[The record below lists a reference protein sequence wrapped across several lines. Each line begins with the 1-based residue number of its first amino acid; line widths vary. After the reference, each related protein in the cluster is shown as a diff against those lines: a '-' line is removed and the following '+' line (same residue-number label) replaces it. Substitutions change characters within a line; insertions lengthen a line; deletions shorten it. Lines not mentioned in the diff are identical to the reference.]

1 MLGVLI
7 VLSLEFVLMHLDVVH
22 KPHYVGRLASQDGG
36 RPWEPG
42 GSRGGQGIS
51 SHNGLPG
58 PPGNSSPE
66 LEGQSRQDR
75 VVDPLSG
82 ATGNGDKMAGG
93 TPNKLVPGDTGTR
106 PQLVDGDS
114 GGEGLS
120 GPLRP
125 VEEGLGDNLRA
136 TMRPPGTE
144 ERNGGYGDMRIAV
157 LVPYSGPGL
166 PVWFDAFTDL
176 AAANRNLMDW
186 IIFCEK
192 VRGSVLWRV
201 GFECHVRR
209 YVRSREG
216 ATRI

>member
-22 KPHYVGRLASQDGG
+22 RPHYVGRLATQDGG

-42 GSRGGQGIS
+42 GGRGGQEIS
-51 SHNGLPG
+51 LQNRP
-58 PPGNSSPE
+58 PEYPGNNLPE
-66 LEGQSRQDR
+66 PQGQSRQDR

-82 ATGNGDKMAGG
+82 ATVDGDKIGGG
-93 TPNKLVPGDTGTR
+93 TPNELVPGNAGILQQPD
-106 PQLVDGDS
+106 DGD
-114 GGEGLS
+114 GGGGALS
-120 GPLRP
+120 GPSRP
-125 VEEGLGDNLRA
+125 AEEGLGDNLQA
-136 TMRPPGTE
+136 TLGPLGTE

-176 AAANRNLMDW
+176 AAANSNLMDW

-192 VRGSVLWRV
+192 VRGQFVVES
-201 GFECHVRR
+201 G
-209 YVRSREG
+209 S
-216 ATRI
+216 